1 MAFSPYK
8 IAPAGFVW
16 FVSVVATPSVSSAAQ
31 RLARQIEF
39 IVECDKLKEIFRQTI
54 NSKSRRAE
62 NDAEHSWAFCL
73 CVLVLAEHANE
84 PIDVMRVMKMA
95 IVHDLV
101 EIDAGD
107 TFAYDLAAAA
117 NQHAREALAADRIFG
132 LLPADQAKEF
142 RALWD
147 EFEARTTPEAKFAHA
162 CDRFQPM
169 LLNARTEG
177 GSWRAHGITHDK
189 AQRRGAPVADG
200 STVLWEKIEEML
212 REAVAAGHLAPAPT
226 D

>member
-1 MAFSPYK
+1 M
-8 IAPAGFVW
+8 IAPSA
-16 FVSVVATPSVSSAAQ
+16 FVSFVCFVDTSCESSAN
-31 RLARQIEF
+31 RLRRQVEF

-54 NSKSRRAE
+54 NSQSRRAE

-95 IVHDLV
+95 IIHDLV

-107 TFAYDLAAAA
+107 TFAYDLTAAA

-147 EFEARTTPEAKFAHA
+147 EFEARATPEAKFAHA

-200 STVLWEKIEEML
+200 STVLWEEIEAML
-212 REAVAAGHLAPAPT
+212 RTAVAAGHLAPAPKS
-226 D
+226 